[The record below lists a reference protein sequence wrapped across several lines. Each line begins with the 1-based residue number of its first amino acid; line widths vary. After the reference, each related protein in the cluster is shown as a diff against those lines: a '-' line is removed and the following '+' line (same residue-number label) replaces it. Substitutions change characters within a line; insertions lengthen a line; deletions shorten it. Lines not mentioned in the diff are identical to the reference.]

1 MSAEGKVIIT
11 QKMLAV
17 LLVTVITM
25 HCPSNCL
32 YCINSYKLSNEAYI
46 TFVTYSESNFK
57 SILYMVQNHKSNFKF
72 DVNLFLPSILICS
85 CVSISASFMSLCYP

>member
-11 QKMLAV
+11 QKMLVV

-46 TFVTYSESNFK
+46 TFVTYSESSFK

-72 DVNLFLPSILICS
+72 EVILPPILICS
-85 CVSISASFMSLCYP
+85 CVSISASFISLCYP

>member
-11 QKMLAV
+11 QKMLVV

-46 TFVTYSESNFK
+46 TFVT
-57 SILYMVQNHKSNFKF
+57 
-72 DVNLFLPSILICS
+72 VNQ
-85 CVSISASFMSLCYP
+85 ISSQFYIWSKITNQISSLR

>member
-25 HCPSNCL
+25 HCPS
-32 YCINSYKLSNEAYI
+32 NSYKLSNEAYI

-85 CVSISASFMSLCYP
+85 CISISASFMFLMLSLTF